1 MSAGS
6 LMRWSKR
13 TCFLVYEKIVA
24 RRTICAMSDDTI
36 DLGQKVL
43 IFGASEGKRSGR
55 RQCVYVWPQ

>member
-1 MSAGS
+1 
-6 LMRWSKR
+6 MRGAKR

-24 RRTICAMSDDTI
+24 RRTICAMSHDTT